1 MEGSNRVEPLMR
13 HENELNIRPLS
24 VMAGAQS
31 NNHRVITND
40 TRYGPK
46 RVKCNS
52 PLKTKALVASWINF
66 DDSKL
71 LEFLPLL
78 LKWSGG
84 GRAWW

>member
-13 HENELNIRPLS
+13 HENELKIRLLS

-31 NNHRVITND
+31 KKHRGITKD
-40 TRYGPK
+40 TRNGPK

-52 PLKTKALVASWINF
+52 PLKTKAFVASWTKF
-66 DDSKL
+66 VASKL